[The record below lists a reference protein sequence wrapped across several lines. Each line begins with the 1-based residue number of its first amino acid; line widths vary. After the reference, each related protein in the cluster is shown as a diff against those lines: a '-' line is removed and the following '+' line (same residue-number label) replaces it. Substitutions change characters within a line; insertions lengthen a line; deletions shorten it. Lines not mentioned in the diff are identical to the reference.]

1 MMRYEDFK
9 SNYTHLFRCI
19 KFPERWD
26 GRRIAGSWTQDTA
39 GGNYKLKT
47 WQQNPCYTIKV
58 YEDTNFFFSLSGSDD
73 RLKYGKDYNLHTHP
87 FGFHICKYD
96 TNTRGPVNPRD
107 CYKQQK
113 YDGAKMVPV
122 KQTSSLTIPGSI
134 ETHPGVDHKVHN
146 NTDQAPYK
154 FHHATSTWVTLAG
167 PGDETHPAH
176 ANEANCYRD
185 DAKGNAQK
193 STMRTYNWWFCGF
206 VVLLYCGIVVLWYCG
221 FVVLWCSVAQWCLTC
236 FLLLLAPSS
245 SFLLLLLLPGGETVP
260 GEGMKAV
267 QSNASNSARA
277 RPYALYCIVPSM
289 YSRIDKN
296 TKEKVT
302 GSFFLS
308 VYGDAAATEKATYYI
323 PVKPM
328 KCKDKDGNPD
338 ICDPNELY
346 VPILALLVVVLL
358 FYF

>member
-107 CYKQQK
+107 CYKKQK
-113 YDGAKMVPV
+113 YNGAAKTMVEV
-122 KQTSSLTIPGSI
+122 KKQTSSLTIPGSI
-134 ETHPGVDHKVHN
+134 ETHPGVEGSIYN

-167 PGDETHPAH
+167 PGDGTHD
-176 ANEANCYRD
+176 ANDANDANCYRD
-185 DAKGNAQK
+185 DAKGNATR
-193 STMRTYNWWFCGF
+193 STMRTYCWWWWWFYGFVVLWFCGF
-206 VVLLYCGIVVLWYCG
+206 VVLWFCG
-221 FVVLWCSVAQWCLTC
+221 FRLHNGV
-236 FLLLLAPSS
+236 
-245 SFLLLLLLPGGETVP
+245 
-260 GEGMKAV
+260 
-267 QSNASNSARA
+267 
-277 RPYALYCIVPSM
+277 
-289 YSRIDKN
+289 
-296 TKEKVT
+296 
-302 GSFFLS
+302 
-308 VYGDAAATEKATYYI
+308 
-323 PVKPM
+323 
-328 KCKDKDGNPD
+328 
-338 ICDPNELY
+338 
-346 VPILALLVVVLL
+346 
-358 FYF
+358 

>member
-107 CYKQQK
+107 CYKKQK
-113 YDGAKMVPV
+113 YNGAAKTMVEV
-122 KQTSSLTIPGSI
+122 KKQTSSLTIPGSI
-134 ETHPGVDHKVHN
+134 ETHPGVEGSIYN

-167 PGDETHPAH
+167 PGDGTHD
-176 ANEANCYRD
+176 ANDANDANCYRD
-185 DAKGNAQK
+185 DAKGNATR
-193 STMRTYNWWFCGF
+193 STMRTYCWWWWWFYGFVVLWFCGF
-206 VVLLYCGIVVLWYCG
+206 VVLW
-221 FVVLWCSVAQWCLTC
+221 FSVAQWCLTC
-236 FLLLLAPSS
+236 FLLLLASS
-245 SFLLLLLLPGGETVP
+245 CFFLLLL
-260 GEGMKAV
+260 
-267 QSNASNSARA
+267 ASS
-277 RPYALYCIVPSM
+277 C
-289 YSRIDKN
+289 
-296 TKEKVT
+296 
-302 GSFFLS
+302 FFLLLLAPCS
-308 VYGDAAATEKATYYI
+308 CRRRNGAR
-323 PVKPM
+323 
-328 KCKDKDGNPD
+328 GR
-338 ICDPNELY
+338 NESSAKQCIEFRSRSSLR
-346 VPILALLVVVLL
+346 VVLHCA
-358 FYF
+358 FDVFSHR

>member
-107 CYKQQK
+107 CYKKQK
-113 YDGAKMVPV
+113 YNGAAKTMVEV
-122 KQTSSLTIPGSI
+122 KKQTSSLTIPGSI
-134 ETHPGVDHKVHN
+134 ETHPGVEDPIYN

-167 PGDETHPAH
+167 PDDTDAI
-176 ANEANCYRD
+176 EANCYRD
-185 DAKGNAQK
+185 DAKGNATR
-193 STMRTYNWWFCGF
+193 STMRTYCCW
-206 VVLLYCGIVVLWYCG
+206 
-221 FVVLWCSVAQWCLTC
+221 
-236 FLLLLAPSS
+236 
-245 SFLLLLLLPGGETVP
+245 
-260 GEGMKAV
+260 
-267 QSNASNSARA
+267 
-277 RPYALYCIVPSM
+277 
-289 YSRIDKN
+289 
-296 TKEKVT
+296 
-302 GSFFLS
+302 
-308 VYGDAAATEKATYYI
+308 
-323 PVKPM
+323 
-328 KCKDKDGNPD
+328 
-338 ICDPNELY
+338 
-346 VPILALLVVVLL
+346 
-358 FYF
+358 